1 LLAEVF
7 GRIWFLLW
15 LSLCSSFNE
24 VVFCACVFAH
34 EKVLPK
40 SKKSARTRM
49 SEPQP
54 PSTVT
59 RFRMPQQNLDNANQR
74 DARRKQRRLTR
85 TEFAKRIRFRDAAGY
100 RYALP
105 EKSDDLYRQ
114 YRSKNLIDAFEN
126 DDDDDDD
133 DDEED
138 GADNAALLAREE
150 RRTLGKR
157 ALLYA
162 SKPIT
167 RRRVAVPRAGVKVR
181 LLDLASKHV
190 FEGRVERFFFE
201 RRERGGHTVLR
212 DVVNTGPVVDI
223 AEFADASAAAAAA
236 SSKRK

>member
-1 LLAEVF
+1 
-7 GRIWFLLW
+7 
-15 LSLCSSFNE
+15 
-24 VVFCACVFAH
+24 VVFCVRVFAH
-34 EKVLPK
+34 EKVLSK
-40 SKKSARTRM
+40 SKNPRRRLFTLISRM
-49 SEPQP
+49 SEPP
-54 PSTVT
+54 PPPTTKT
-59 RFRMPQQNLDNANQR
+59 RFRMPQQNLDSANQR

-114 YRSKNLIDAFEN
+114 YRSKNLVDAFEN
-126 DDDDDDD
+126 DDDEEDDD
-133 DDEED
+133 
-138 GADNAALLAREE
+138 GGGGNNDNAAALLAREE

-167 RRRVAVPRAGVKVR
+167 RRRVAVPRVGAKVR

-212 DVVNTGPVVDI
+212 DVANTGPVVDI
-223 AEFADASAAAAAA
+223 AEFADVSTAATATAT
-236 SSKRK
+236 SKRK

>member
-1 LLAEVF
+1 
-7 GRIWFLLW
+7 
-15 LSLCSSFNE
+15 
-24 VVFCACVFAH
+24 
-34 EKVLPK
+34 
-40 SKKSARTRM
+40 M
-49 SEPQP
+49 SEPEP

-59 RFRMPQQNLDNANQR
+59 RFRMPQQNLDSANQR

-114 YRSKNLIDAFEN
+114 YRSKNIIDAFEN
-126 DDDDDDD
+126 DDDDDA
-133 DDEED
+133 DEAD

-167 RRRVAVPRAGVKVR
+167 RRRVAVPRAGAKVR

-212 DVVNTGPVVDI
+212 DVANTGPVVDI
-223 AEFADASAAAAAA
+223 AEFADVSSPTTTAAAAA